1 MLTNN
6 DIKKIIIIATLIIFW
21 PQISDFL
28 NPKKKEKK
36 KEEKDV
42 EIDDI
47 SVPYPERPD
56 CKHIIY
62 EPMSMAGPH
71 TGALLPKGFC
81 YVGDSYF
88 DDKPYGTGD
97 KFADEQAEQYEST
110 KKSEG
115 VTANLDSIAII
126 LSNTGA
132 SEITTDVADSTDESD
147 TWRPTPESPIALDA
161 TDIELDSFYV
171 NWGLSSI
178 ATGYY
183 LDVATDINFTS
194 FVAGFENKDDGNV
207 LTYSIPGLVDG
218 TNYYYRVRAY
228 NEIGTSQ
235 SSNIITTKTL
245 QVYNDWFL
253 PSKDELNQMYI
264 NLHAEGIGDFNVN
277 GRYWSSTESN
287 IERGNWFYFSD
298 GHAYWALKNEA
309 YRVRACRSFTGTTG
323 QYELRDVGPAGG
335 LIFYI
340 DGTTYYEAAP
350 SDQSDGKL
358 WSNITAT
365 LIGTTGTA
373 IGTGKQNTLDII
385 AQAGH
390 MDSAAKLCN
399 DLEIYA

>member
-126 LSNTGA
+126 LNNTGDE
-132 SEITTDVADSTDESD
+132 EITTDIADSTEDSEVWENES
-147 TWRPTPESPIALDA
+147 
-161 TDIELDSFYV
+161 V
-171 NWGLSSI
+171 
-178 ATGYY
+178 
-183 LDVATDINFTS
+183 
-194 FVAGFENKDDGNV
+194 
-207 LTYSIPGLVDG
+207 TYD
-218 TNYYYRVRAY
+218 
-228 NEIGTSQ
+228 
-235 SSNIITTKTL
+235 
-245 QVYNDWFL
+245 DWFL
-253 PSKDELNQMYI
+253 PSKDELNAMYE
-264 NLHAEGIGDFNVN
+264 NLYLEGVGDFSLALGNRYSCSSEREDVGEPNSNV
-277 GRYWSSTESN
+277 
-287 IERGNWFYFSD
+287 
-298 GHAYWALKNEA
+298 WALNFNNGTWSNYYKYIYSN
-309 YRVRACRSFTGTTG
+309 VRPCRSFTDEIGV
-323 QYELRDVGPAGG
+323 YSLRDTGPAGG

-340 DGTTYYEAAP
+340 DGTTYYEAYT
-350 SDQSDGKL
+350 SNVGYTG
-358 WSNITAT
+358 WSNVYPDA
-365 LIGTTGTA
+365 IGTTGTA

-385 AQAGH
+385 GQVGH
-390 MDSAAKLCN
+390 ITSAAKLCN
-399 DLEIYA
+399 DLSITN